1 MDYSDFSFPQALSED
16 RKLKEFFDALPE
28 LDQLRLMQGC
38 SSYGE
43 FYDRV
48 VQAVPKC

>member
-1 MDYSDFSFPQALSED
+1 MEDFNFSFLEALSED
-16 RKLKEFFDALPE
+16 RKLKAFFDALPE

-43 FYDRV
+43 FYDRG
-48 VQAVPKC
+48 VQAIPKC

>member
-1 MDYSDFSFPQALSED
+1 MDFSDFSFSQALSED

-38 SSYGE
+38 NSYGE